1 MQFQSYTFLFVFLP
15 IVFFLYSITRT
26 NVLSKWVI
34 VVGSVIFYGW
44 QEPWFVIPM
53 LSSGIV
59 DYFIAQKISDSNDD
73 AYRKKLLIASVVF
86 NLSVMS
92 FFKYTGWISE
102 SIVALGAY
110 MGFSL
115 LTAPI
120 HVPLPPGVSFYTFET
135 ISYTVDVYKK
145 EFKPRRHLLDY
156 LSFLVFF
163 PHLVAGPIRRAKQLL
178 PVISSYRP
186 PVTAEVASLA
196 LFMILFGI
204 FQKLVLADNFGA
216 LVETTLKFI
225 DPTTHVMPAGLGIIF
240 TYAFCF
246 QIYCDFAAYSTI
258 ARGTAKLFGIELSNN
273 FLTPYF
279 SANPSEFWTR
289 WHISL
294 STWLR
299 DYLYIPLGGSHGT
312 RFQTFRNLMIT
323 MFLAGLWHGA
333 GIFFIIWG
341 IYHGLLLVG
350 YRFLAVDEVLQRRLG
365 RIGKL
370 LSIVLFFNLVCV
382 GWIFFRASPDQ
393 FVPIWKSILAVPGA
407 FFANMSNWWPYIRNA
422 LNVPHTIAEYAP
434 YLVAAW
440 HNGHGFIATM
450 SATAAALWEHN
461 LLSFLQVVPKAFFA
475 SMQLNAGFSLFGWE
489 LIVFSIPV
497 ILTDF
502 IGYRRRGEFPE
513 IFSSLRWPL
522 KLACV
527 LLLIYGIQFFGR
539 REGNAFIY
547 FAF

>member
-34 VVGSVIFYGW
+34 VVGSIIFYGW
-44 QEPWFVIPM
+44 REPWFVIPM

-59 DYFIAQKISDSNDD
+59 DYFLAQKMAASDDPVF
-73 AYRKKLLIASVVF
+73 RKKLLIASVVF

-92 FFKYTGWISE
+92 FFKYTGWLSE

-115 LTAPI
+115 LTAPV

-135 ISYTVDVYKK
+135 ISYTADVYRR
-145 EFKPRRHLLDY
+145 EFQPKRKLLDY
-156 LSFLVFF
+156 LAFLTFF
-163 PHLVAGPIRRAKQLL
+163 PHLVAGPIRRAKDLL

-186 PVTAEVASLA
+186 AVSMEVASQA
-196 LFMILFGI
+196 LFMILFGL

-216 LVETTLKFI
+216 LVETTAKFI
-225 DPTTHVMPAGLGIIF
+225 DHKTGVMPVGLGLIF

-279 SANPSEFWTR
+279 SSSPSEFWTR

-299 DYLYIPLGGSHGT
+299 DYLYIPLGGNRGS
-312 RFQTFRNLMIT
+312 RLQTFRNLMIT

-333 GIFFIIWG
+333 GIFFIVWG
-341 IYHGLLLVG
+341 LYHGLLLVI
-350 YRFLAVDEVLQRRLG
+350 YRFVPIDEVLRKRLG
-365 RIGKL
+365 HAGRL
-370 LSIVLFFNLVCV
+370 LSIVLFFHLVCI
-382 GWIFFRASPDQ
+382 GWIFFRASPSE
-393 FVPIWKSILAVPGA
+393 FLPIWNSILA
-407 FFANMSNWWPYIRNA
+407 M
-422 LNVPHTIAEYAP
+422 
-434 YLVAAW
+434 
-440 HNGHGFIATM
+440 
-450 SATAAALWEHN
+450 
-461 LLSFLQVVPKAFFA
+461 PKAFL
-475 SMQLNAGFSLFGWE
+475 SILFSYGPYFHDALSGHNVMGLLHTSQAALLAAIKLDFVFSVFGWE
-489 LIVFSIPV
+489 LLVLTVPV
-497 ILTDF
+497 ILTDW
-502 IGYRRRGEFPE
+502 IGYRRKGEFPE
-513 IFSSLRWPL
+513 IFTALRWPL
-522 KLACV
+522 KVACIV
-527 LLLIYGIQFFGR
+527 LLVYGIQFFGR

>member
-44 QEPWFVIPM
+44 REPWFVVPM

-59 DYFIAQKISDSNDD
+59 DYFIAQRISDSNDEV
-73 AYRKKLLIASVVF
+73 YRKRLLVASVVF

-115 LTAPI
+115 LTSPI

-135 ISYTVDVYKK
+135 ISYTVDVYKR

-186 PVTAEVASLA
+186 AVTADVASQA
-196 LFMILFGI
+196 LFMILFGL

-225 DPTTHVMPAGLGIIF
+225 DPTTRIMPAGVGIIF

-279 SANPSEFWTR
+279 SANPSEFWNR

-299 DYLYIPLGGSHGT
+299 DYLYIPLGGSQGT

-323 MFLAGLWHGA
+323 MFLAGRWHGA

-341 IYHGLLLVG
+341 IYHGLLLVA
-350 YRFLAVDEVLQRRLG
+350 YRFFAVDKVLQHRLG
-365 RIGKL
+365 RLGKL
-370 LSIVLFFNLVCV
+370 LSIVVFFHLVCV

-393 FVPIWKSILAVPGA
+393 FFPIWQSILAVPKA
-407 FFANMSNWWPYIRNA
+407 FLSILVSYWPYIRDA
-422 LNVPHTIAEYAP
+422 LNVHQTIANHAGDMS
-434 YLVAAW
+434 AAW
-440 HNGHGFIATM
+440 HSSQGLGESIWTTM
-450 SATAAALWEHN
+450 KAVWGNNVLGVFHSAFNAL
-461 LLSFLQVVPKAFFA
+461 VGAIK
-475 SMQLNAGFSLFGWE
+475 LNFVFSLFGWE
-489 LIVFSIPV
+489 CLVLIVPV
-497 ILTDF
+497 LVTDY
-502 IGYRRRGEFPE
+502 IGYRRKGEFPE

-522 KLACV
+522 QVASV
-527 LLLIYGIQFFGR
+527 VLLIYGIQFFGR